1 MTDVTAPQRSPES
14 FLPLH
19 ETITFIL
26 AALLDGPKHGY
37 AISKFV
43 EERSEGTVRV
53 AIGNLYVSL
62 KRLLDQGLIEPDLDA
77 QEDERR
83 KTKTYKLTGLG
94 VRVLKAEEIRMRRL
108 QSAVVGPGAAWQGAP
123 R

>member
-1 MTDVTAPQRSPES
+1 MADVTAQQRTPES

-19 ETITFIL
+19 ETIAFIL
-26 AALLDGPKHGY
+26 ASLLDSPKHGY

-62 KRLLDQGLIEPDLDA
+62 KRLLDQGLIEQDLDA
-77 QEDERR
+77 EEDERR

-94 VRVLKAEEIRMRRL
+94 ARVLKAEEIRMRRL
-108 QSAVVGPGAAWQGAP
+108 QSAVAGPGGGWQGVP
-123 R
+123 G